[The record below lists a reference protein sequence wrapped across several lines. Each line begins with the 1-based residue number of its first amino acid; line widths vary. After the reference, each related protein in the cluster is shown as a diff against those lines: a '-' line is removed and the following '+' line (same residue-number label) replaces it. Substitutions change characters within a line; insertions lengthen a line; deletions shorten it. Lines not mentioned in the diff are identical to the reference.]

1 MTTGPTRQV
10 VRLLEAAS
18 AVALLL
24 LMLLVLVDV
33 TGRNVLNMP
42 VPWSTELLE
51 IIVAVMIFL
60 LYPVL
65 ALQSGHITVDLIH
78 VRPALRVVQRLL
90 GAVIG
95 GALFAIIAWC
105 LSRQAMRAL
114 GYGEASPIL
123 GIPLGWVLATMSV
136 LAGVCALAFIVSA
149 LAVVRNK
156 ETPAQF
162 AGNEVI

>member
-1 MTTGPTRQV
+1 MLTGLTRQV

-33 TGRNVLNMP
+33 AGRNLLNTP
-42 VPWSTELLE
+42 VPWSTEVLE
-51 IIVAVMIFL
+51 IMVAAMVFL

-65 ALQSGHITVDLIH
+65 ALNSGHITVDLIH

-95 GALFAIIAWC
+95 GTLFALIAWC
-105 LSRQAMRAL
+105 MGRQAVRAM

-136 LAGVCALAFIVSA
+136 LAGVCALAFVVSA
-149 LAVVRNK
+149 LGVLRRK
-156 ETPAQF
+156 EVPARL